1 MRPAALRAWRTL
13 RDVKT
18 RAIERLERTLTA
30 RRAALE
36 AAGAA
41 ARQRDAE
48 AGACEAALAA
58 HAGRLD
64 ALLAGGAPLTPRL
77 YLEHDAWRARLAG
90 ELATAIAAQQAA
102 QAIIADKRRE
112 LAQTRREIG
121 AATAR
126 RDGIVER
133 LAGAARA
140 ADAAQQDAQDDEAA
154 DTGLARL
161 LARRAAEARAAAA
174 EAEVENR
181 RAA

>member
-18 RAIERLERTLTA
+18 RAIGRLERTLAARRADLAASVEAARLRADEAQT
-30 RRAALE
+30 RRAALDE
-36 AAGAA
+36 
-41 ARQRDAE
+41 
-48 AGACEAALAA
+48 

-64 ALLAGGAPLTPRL
+64 ALLAGGAGLTPRL

-102 QAIIADKRRE
+102 QDIIVEKREDVART
-112 LAQTRREIG
+112 LREIG

-133 LAGAARA
+133 LAAAGRA
-140 ADAAQQDAQDDEAA
+140 GDEALQDAQDDEAA
-154 DTGLARL
+154 DTGLARM
-161 LARRAAEARAAAA
+161 LARRKAEAAEAAGAAS
-174 EAEVENR
+174 
-181 RAA
+181 